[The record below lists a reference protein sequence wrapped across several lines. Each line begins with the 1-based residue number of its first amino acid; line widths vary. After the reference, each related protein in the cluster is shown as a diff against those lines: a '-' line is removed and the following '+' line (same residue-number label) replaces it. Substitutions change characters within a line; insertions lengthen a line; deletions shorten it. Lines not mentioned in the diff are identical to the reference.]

1 MNVKRK
7 ISKLFILI
15 ALFIILLTSC
25 QSNTPASS
33 EIHKSLQV
41 TDALQRTILL
51 DHPPEK
57 IIVAGKASFMILNAL
72 YLFPGAGERLIAY
85 SGGGVNDPKSFL
97 SIVDPELERK
107 RVLEYEVGPE
117 QIAALKPD
125 LVLMKSYLAS
135 KSGAALEKLG
145 IKVCY
150 LDLETPET
158 FLRDI
163 AILGTILN
171 MPDRAKQIQNFYQTR
186 LDYIQ
191 SKTQSLSLK
200 PKVLLAQYS
209 EKGGTGSLSVPPAS
223 WIQTA
228 IVSLS
233 GGEPVWASS
242 SQNSGYTV
250 INLEQIF
257 FWNPDFLILICYGQD
272 SSAIA
277 KKLKEDPKW
286 KELKAVKENA
296 IYGFPSDFFSWD
308 QPDPRWILGLE
319 WVAGRLH
326 PELFSYKMREE
337 VSKFY
342 EELYGL
348 SPEKVS
354 DLVFPVL
361 KGDLD

>member
-1 MNVKRK
+1 MKNK
-7 ISKLFILI
+7 ISKTTIFI

-25 QSNTPASS
+25 QNNTPTSS
-33 EIHKSLQV
+33 QTHGTIQV

-51 DHPPEK
+51 DRPPER
-57 IIVAGKASFMILNAL
+57 IIVVGKASFMILDSF
-72 YLFPGAGERLIAY
+72 YLFPGAGDKLIAY

-97 SIVDPELERK
+97 SLIDTQLESK
-107 RVLEYEVGPE
+107 QVLEYEVGPE
-117 QIAALKPD
+117 QVVTLKPD

-163 AILGTILN
+163 GILGTILN
-171 MPDRAKQIQNFYQTR
+171 MPERAKQIQNFYQTR
-186 LDYIQ
+186 LNFVQ
-191 SKTQSLSLK
+191 KKTQNLSFK

-209 EKGGTGSLSVPPAS
+209 EKGGSGSLSVPPAS

-228 IVSLS
+228 MVSLS

-242 SQNSGYTV
+242 SQGGGYTV
-250 INLEQIF
+250 VNFEQVL
-257 FWNPDFLILICYGQD
+257 FWNPDILILVAYGQD
-272 SSAIA
+272 SSSIA

-286 KELKAVKENA
+286 RELKAVKENA
-296 IYGFPSDFFSWD
+296 LYGFPADFFSWD

-326 PELFSYKMREE
+326 PELFTLKMREE
-337 VSKFY
+337 VRKFY

-348 SPEKVS
+348 SPEKIN
-354 DLVFPVL
+354 DLIFPAL